1 MSFISR
7 SLLLVAALYAAAA
20 AGADRTILVLGDSL
34 SASYG
39 MDMESGWVSLL
50 EARAAAQGYRIH
62 NASVSGETSRGALA
76 RLDPLV
82 ARIRPDVAIVE
93 LGGNDGLRGV
103 PLDELRSNLQQIVR
117 TLVASGS
124 RVLLLPMKL
133 PPNYG
138 PVYTERFEGIY
149 RDLGQEPG
157 VSLGTFMLEGVALKE
172 HLMQED
178 GIHPRAEAQPV
189 IMEAVWR
196 SLEPMLEGALSAA
209 PDT

>member
-1 MSFISR
+1 
-7 SLLLVAALYAAAA
+7 LLFLVAVLYAAAA
-20 AGADRTILVLGDSL
+20 PGADRTILVLGDSL

-76 RLDPLV
+76 RLDALLGRV
-82 ARIRPDVAIVE
+82 QPDVAIVE

-103 PLDELRSNLQQIVR
+103 PLDELRTNLQQIVR
-117 TLVASGS
+117 TLVAAGS

-138 PVYTERFEGIY
+138 PVYTERFEAIY
-149 RDLGQEPG
+149 SELGQEPG
-157 VSLGTFMLEGVALKE
+157 VSLGTFILEDVALRE

-178 GIHPRAEAQPV
+178 GIHPRAEAQPA
-189 IMEAVWR
+189 IMEAVWQ
-196 SLEPMLEGALSAA
+196 SLEPMLRDTLSEA
-209 PDT
+209 PGT